1 MMPVG
6 RGSLARESGAPDE
19 RLREEANPPTVNRTF
34 ELRKIRLREEA
45 KPPTVSRT
53 FELRKIRLREEAKP
67 PTMIP
72 DV

>member
-19 RLREEANPPTVNRTF
+19 RLREEA
-34 ELRKIRLREEA
+34 
-45 KPPTVSRT
+45 KPPTVRRT

-72 DV
+72 EV

>member
-1 MMPVG
+1 MMPAG

-19 RLREEANPPTVNRTF
+19 RLREEANPSTVR
-34 ELRKIRLREEA
+34 RA
-45 KPPTVSRT
+45 